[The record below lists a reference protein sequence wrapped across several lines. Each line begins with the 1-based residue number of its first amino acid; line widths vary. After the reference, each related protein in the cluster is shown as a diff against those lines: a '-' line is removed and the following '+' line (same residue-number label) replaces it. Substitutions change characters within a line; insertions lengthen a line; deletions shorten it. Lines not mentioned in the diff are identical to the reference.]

1 MTKKNSELFR
11 PDDGAAYRNK
21 MRRELERKQQDR
33 KIMQNMLKV
42 LFLMLIL
49 IVVAVVSVSDGVSA
63 DLVTNISS
71 PLSI

>member
-1 MTKKNSELFR
+1 MTKKHSELFR

-21 MRRELERKQQDR
+21 MRRELERNQQDR

-49 IVVAVVSVSDGVSA
+49 IVLTVVSVTDGVSA